1 MKGQKMTMEDK
12 IEELVEWNIESLA
25 DMFGSRADTLTSLQ
39 YSELDRIFRFQGII
53 PFDKKSNGMIEL
65 EYKEM
70 VETKIEI
77 RGWGRNEAI

>member
-1 MKGQKMTMEDK
+1 MIMEDK
-12 IEELVEWNIESLA
+12 IEELIEWNIESLA
-25 DMFGSRADTLTSLQ
+25 DMFGSRADNLTSLQ